1 MRIGICDDILS
12 EREVLKEYC
21 LSLGYKSI
29 FLYESGEALLKS
41 SDGKTLDALLLDIEM
56 DKINGIIIKEFLE
69 NTDAFTYIIFITNH
83 CEYMPQAFG
92 RNVISFLQKP
102 VTIHELERCLNK
114 AAYLKKDYFL
124 ITIDHKV
131 SIQCKDILYLC
142 VKQKYTICNLL
153 DGNSFSTRKPLY
165 EFEKELSNLGFCMV
179 HRSYIINLK
188 HVQKINKHE
197 LILSTG
203 QTFPVSRRH
212 YPHISA
218 IFHNYTISRLTYQ

>member
-83 CEYMPQAFG
+83 C
-92 RNVISFLQKP
+92 
-102 VTIHELERCLNK
+102 
-114 AAYLKKDYFL
+114 
-124 ITIDHKV
+124 
-131 SIQCKDILYLC
+131 
-142 VKQKYTICNLL
+142 
-153 DGNSFSTRKPLY
+153 
-165 EFEKELSNLGFCMV
+165 
-179 HRSYIINLK
+179 
-188 HVQKINKHE
+188 
-197 LILSTG
+197 
-203 QTFPVSRRH
+203 
-212 YPHISA
+212 
-218 IFHNYTISRLTYQ
+218 

>member
-142 VKQKYTICNLL
+142 VKQRKRNYK
-153 DGNSFSTRKPLY
+153 SFAYFLQLRCL
-165 EFEKELSNLGFCMV
+165 
-179 HRSYIINLK
+179 
-188 HVQKINKHE
+188 
-197 LILSTG
+197 
-203 QTFPVSRRH
+203 VS
-212 YPHISA
+212 
-218 IFHNYTISRLTYQ
+218 FTE